1 MQREK
6 NYANLNQIRQTV
18 GEKSSGPERKGMMG
32 EMVFEARV
40 RRRVRALWLGLT
52 LSAMVTQLGYAQDL
66 QSYSALNP
74 GSSNLT
80 GLPGQNVAQQMM
92 AQSINNFCPTVAN
105 IATTPG
111 QTALKG
117 LCGAMIG
124 NALQVLNQP
133 ANSGLGTPFT
143 LDANGLNNLLQQLNG
158 GAELLVPTSQASVVQ
173 TTQTSRQ
180 TGAIEERLKE
190 LRDWTTG
197 STLAGA
203 ESPRLAQVASLN
215 TREPG
220 DGPLLAQNQPL
231 EFAYSTGPFGV
242 FVSGLGQ
249 FGSRDQTTTETGYSF
264 NNAGFIAG
272 ADYRFTP
279 QLIAGLAFGYTQSN
293 TNFDTSA
300 LSASGQSLNGNLL
313 QGNLYATYS
322 VTDALYVNA
331 IGFIGGGNNNSQRHI
346 VLTQPNASDLIGNG
360 IATGSF
366 GSRIAGFT
374 LAGGY
379 DLPYGAFV
387 LTPIARFLYQHT
399 GVDAFSEEGALG
411 ADLAFGSSSVSTVL
425 TFLGADAQYTMPTPF
440 GVLFP
445 IARFHWAHQY
455 SPSNTAVSVA
465 YSNDSSSGLLSN
477 FILPGTP
484 TSRNYFDLGVGVT
497 LPFSSNGSAFINYDA
512 ILGINNTTYNSFT
525 AGVRF
530 TF

>member
-1 MQREK
+1 
-6 NYANLNQIRQTV
+6 
-18 GEKSSGPERKGMMG
+18 MMG
-32 EMVFEARV
+32 EIVFQARF
-40 RRRVRALWLGLT
+40 RGRVRAVWLGLT
-52 LSAMVTQLGYAQDL
+52 CSVIIAQLGHAQSFSGATG
-66 QSYSALNP
+66 Q
-74 GSSNLT
+74 SNLT

-92 AQSINNFCPTVAN
+92 AQSINNFCPTVAS
-105 IATTPG
+105 IASTPG
-111 QTALKG
+111 QKALAG
-117 LCGAMIG
+117 LCGTMIG
-124 NALQVLNQP
+124 NALNVLGQP
-133 ANSGLGTPFT
+133 NPPAGSGSSFPLPSF
-143 LDANGLNNLLQQLNG
+143 GLNANELNNALQQLNG

-173 TTQTSRQ
+173 NTQTSRQ

-197 STLAGA
+197 TALAGA
-203 ESPRLAQVASLN
+203 ESPRLGQVASLD
-215 TREPG
+215 TQEAGGEPR
-220 DGPLLAQNQPL
+220 LAQNQPL

-249 FGSRDQTTTETGYSF
+249 FGSRNLTTTENGYSF

-322 VTDALYVNA
+322 VTEASYLDA
-331 IGFIGGGNNNSQRHI
+331 IGFFGGGNNNSLRHI
-346 VLTQPNASDLIGNG
+346 VLPNASDSAGNLIPASSLVGDG

-387 LTPIARFLYQHT
+387 LTPIARLLYQHT
-399 GVDAFSEEGALG
+399 AVDGLSEEGALG
-411 ADLAFGSSSVSTVL
+411 ADLQFGGSSVSTVL
-425 TFLGADAQYTMPTPF
+425 TFLGADAQYAIPTSF

-445 IARFHWAHQY
+445 FARFHWAHQY
-455 SPSNTAVSVA
+455 SPGNTTVSVA
-465 YSNDSSSGLLSN
+465 YSNDPTSVLSS

-525 AGVRF
+525 AGIRF

>member
-1 MQREK
+1 MREMTF
-6 NYANLNQIRQTV
+6 Q
-18 GEKSSGPERKGMMG
+18 
-32 EMVFEARV
+32 ARV
-40 RRRVRALWLGLT
+40 RRLFRELWLGLT
-52 LSAMVTQLGYAQDL
+52 LSAIVSQPGNAQSFSDVTGQ
-66 QSYSALNP
+66 
-74 GSSNLT
+74 SNLT

-92 AQSINNFCPTVAN
+92 AQSINNFCPSVSMIAN
-105 IATTPG
+105 SPAGTPG
-111 QTALKG
+111 QKALSG
-117 LCGAMIG
+117 LCGMMIG
-124 NALQVLNQP
+124 NALNVLGQP
-133 ANSGLGTPFT
+133 NPPPALGSPSAVPSFG
-143 LDANGLNNLLQQLNG
+143 LDANGLNGALSQLNG
-158 GAELLVPTSQASVVQ
+158 GSELLVPTSQASVVQ

-197 STLAGA
+197 TVLAGA
-203 ESPRLAQVASLN
+203 ESPRLGQVASLN
-215 TREPG
+215 TQEPG
-220 DGPLLAQNQPL
+220 DGPRLAQNQPL
-231 EFAYSTGPFGV
+231 QFAYSTGPFGV

-249 FGSRDQTTTETGYSF
+249 FGSRDQTTTENGYSF
-264 NNAGFIAG
+264 NNAGFIVG

-279 QLIAGLAFGYTQSN
+279 QLIAGLAFGYTRSN

-322 VTDALYVNA
+322 VTDALYVNG
-331 IGFIGGGNNNSQRHI
+331 IGFIGGGNNNSQRRI
-346 VLTQPNASDLIGNG
+346 VLPDASNLVGDG

-379 DLPYGAFV
+379 SLPFGPLV

-411 ADLAFGSSSVSTVL
+411 ANLQYGSSSVNTVL
-425 TFLGADAQYTMPTPF
+425 SFLGADAQYTMPTPF

-455 SPSNTAVSVA
+455 SPGNTAVSVA
-465 YSNDSSSGLLSN
+465 YSNDSTPGLLSN

-484 TSRNYFDLGVGVT
+484 TSRNYFDLGVGVS
-497 LPFSSNGSAFINYDA
+497 LPFSSNGSAYINYDV